1 MIVQMF
7 GSGVRTLSRSSHVR
21 AAICVM
27 HYEFLTC
34 IVALDDFFVGIGDIN
49 SAFLPKIEPL
59 APAVSS
65 PSPGELYPVLFIC
78 LC

>member
-21 AAICVM
+21 ATICAI
-27 HYEFLTC
+27 HYRSLTR
-34 IVALDDFFVGIGDIN
+34 ISDDFFVGIGDIN

-65 PSPGELYPVLFIC
+65 PSSGKSSSF
-78 LC
+78 